1 MASNIMAEPLNN
13 RAAPL
18 ERVAENMEKPALDNR
33 SYRVV
38 KLANELEALL
48 IHDPETDKA
57 SGALDV
63 NVGSF
68 SDKDDMP
75 GLAHAVEHMLF
86 MGTEK
91 YPKENAYNQYLSSNS
106 GSSNAYTAS
115 TSTNYYFEVAASST
129 TSKSSSTISTTEDP
143 TSKSTSPLYGA
154 LDRFAQFFV
163 APLFLEDTL
172 DRELKAVDSE
182 NKKNLQ
188 SDTWRLHQ
196 LSKSLA
202 NPEHPYCHFSTGS
215 YKTLKEDPEARGV
228 RIRDEFI
235 GFYQNHYSAN
245 RMKLVVLGRE
255 SLDELEGW
263 VEELF
268 SPVVNK
274 NLARKRWDHVSPLT
288 ENELMTQI
296 FAKPVVDTRSIDF
309 NFRYPDEEALFEAQP
324 NRYLSH
330 LIGHEGPGSILAYLK
345 NKGWAS
351 SLGAGGSPL
360 CPGSSFFNISVRP
373 TEEGLKHY
381 QEIVEVVFQY
391 IAMLKETLPQQWIF
405 EELKRMSEVDFRF
418 KQKSDASKTT
428 SALSSVM
435 QKPYP
440 RDCLLSGPGLLRTFA
455 PEAIKNGLAAL
466 DSENFRLTVVSQN
479 FPGDWDKTEKWYG
492 TQYKY
497 ERIPQDFM
505 QRIRSASKARADKR
519 PSELHLPHKNEFLPA
534 RLDVER
540 KEVSEPLKFPKLVRN
555 DDHVR
560 TWYKK
565 DDRFWVPKANLH
577 ITLRSPLAGM
587 TPHTGAMSQIYTAL
601 VQDALNEYAYDAEI
615 SGLDYSV
622 GTHSVGL
629 DLSLS
634 GYNDKMAVLLEK
646 VLKGMRD
653 LEIKPDRFAIIK
665 ERLMRTYKN
674 WHFQQPYQQVGT
686 FTRWLASDK
695 GWSYEQYE
703 AELPHITE
711 QDVRIF
717 FPQLLHQLH
726 IEVLAHGNLYRE
738 DALRFTDLIDSTLRP
753 RKLPQSQWPIRR
765 SLLFPPGSNH
775 LYERKLKDPANIN
788 HCIEYLLHVGN
799 NQDRVIRA
807 TNMLFASIADEPCF
821 DQLRTKEQLGY
832 VVFSGASVHNTTIG
846 YRILIQSEKTPKYL
860 ESRIDAFLESF
871 GKQLN
876 EMSEEQFSKYKTSLI
891 NKRSERL
898 KNLTSESSR
907 FWNHILAESYDFE
920 QVQHDVHHIERLN
933 KEDLIKFF
941 DHYISPASESRAKLA
956 IHLVAQGAPST
967 VIESAPADAKNELM
981 LEALAK
987 LFKAHSIDTDMKKLG
1002 AQLEQLTISADNPA
1016 PLADAVLSYLIKD
1029 AKIPE
1034 ATAMTVV
1041 QGLTDADNA
1050 GGAEVKAADHTN
1062 APTIIEDVHAFKAS
1076 LDVSRGPQPVKDLS
1090 EFEDL
1095 EAKL

>member
-1 MASNIMAEPLNN
+1 MAKEPINN
-13 RAAPL
+13 RAAAL
-18 ERVAENMEKPALDNR
+18 ERLADNMEKPALDNR

-38 KLANELEALL
+38 KLANGLEALL

-57 SGALDV
+57 SAALDV

-68 SDKDDMP
+68 SDKQDMP

-115 TSTNYYFEVAASST
+115 TSTNYYFEVAASSSQSKASSAAST
-129 TSKSSSTISTTEDP
+129 TEDLTSKSSSS
-143 TSKSTSPLYGA
+143 LYGA
-154 LDRFAQFFV
+154 LDRFAQFFI

-172 DRELKAVDSE
+172 DRELRAVDSE

-202 NPEHPYCHFSTGS
+202 NPEHPYCHFSTGN
-215 YKTLKEDPEARGV
+215 YKTLKEDPESRGV

-235 GFYQNHYSAN
+235 GFYQKHYSAN
-245 RMKLVVLGRE
+245 RMKLVVLGKE

-274 NLARKRWDHVSPLT
+274 NLERNRWDHISPFT
-288 ENELMTQI
+288 KNELLMQI

-309 NFRYPDEEALFEAQP
+309 YFQYPDEEALFEGQP
-324 NRYLSH
+324 SRYLSH

-351 SLGAGGSPL
+351 SLGAGASPI
-360 CPGSSFFNISVRP
+360 CPGSSFFSITVRP
-373 TEEGLKHY
+373 TEEGLKQY

-391 IAMLKETLPQQWIF
+391 IAMLKEIPPQQWIF

-418 KQKSDASKTT
+418 KQKSAASKTT

-440 RDCLLSGPGLLRTFA
+440 RDCLLSGPGVLRKFMPDAISTGL
-455 PEAIKNGLAAL
+455 EALNS
-466 DSENFRLTVVSQN
+466 DNFRLTIVSQN

-497 ERIPQDFM
+497 EKIPQDFM
-505 QRIRSASKARADKR
+505 QRIRSASKATVSER
-519 PSELHLPHKNEFLPA
+519 PKELHLPHKNEFLPS

-540 KEVSEPLKFPKLVRN
+540 KEVSDPLKFPKLVRN

-577 ITLRSPLAGM
+577 IALRSPLAGM

-615 SGLDYSV
+615 SGLEYSV
-622 GTHSVGL
+622 GTHSIGL
-629 DLSLS
+629 DLSVS
-634 GYNDKMAVLLEK
+634 GYNDKMVVLLEK

-653 LEIKPDRFAIIK
+653 LEIKSDRFAIVK

-703 AELPHITE
+703 AELPYITE

-717 FPQLLHQLH
+717 YPQLLHQLH

-738 DALRFTDLIDSTLRP
+738 DALRFTDMIDFNLRP

-788 HCIEYLLHVGN
+788 HCIEYMLHVGN

-807 TNMLFASIADEPCF
+807 TTMLFAAMADEPCF

-832 VVFSGASVHNTTIG
+832 VVFSGASTHNTTIG

-871 GKQLN
+871 RQQLE
-876 EMSEEQFSKYKTSLI
+876 EMSEEQFGKYKTSLI

-898 KNLTSESSR
+898 KNLTSESAR
-907 FWNHILAESYDFE
+907 FWTHIVAESFDFE
-920 QVQHDVHHIERLN
+920 QVEHDVHNIDKLS

-941 DHYISPASESRAKLA
+941 DHHISPNSKSRAKLA

-967 VIESAPADAKNELM
+967 VIESAPEDAKLELM
-981 LEALAK
+981 MKSLAK
-987 LFKAHSIDTDMKKLG
+987 LFKAHSIDTDMGKLG
-1002 AQLEQLTISADNPA
+1002 EQLGTLPISADDSA
-1016 PLADAVLSYLIKD
+1016 LLADTVLSYLIKD
-1029 AKIPE
+1029 AKVPE
-1034 ATAMTVV
+1034 ATAKTVI
-1041 QGLTDADNA
+1041 QGLTNADVA
-1050 GGAEVKAADHTN
+1050 GQAQVETKHASGS
-1062 APTIIEDVHAFKAS
+1062 PTKIEDVHAFKAS